1 MLILQIFPVSK
12 HKSFL
17 YLAFTMY
24 LNLTIKSSIKYSIKV
39 GFDSFFKISGQV
51 FRETSLQDVFKTQ
64 FTSFLVL
71 YVLSEN
77 ALM

>member
-1 MLILQIFPVSK
+1 
-12 HKSFL
+12 
-17 YLAFTMY
+17 MY

-39 GFDSFFKISGQV
+39 GFDPFFKISGQV
-51 FRETSLQDVFKTQ
+51 FGETSLQDTSKTQ

-71 YVLSEN
+71 CILSEN

>member
-1 MLILQIFPVSK
+1 MLVLQIFPVSK

-17 YLAFTMY
+17 YLAFKMH

-39 GFDSFFKISGQV
+39 GFDPFFKINGQV
-51 FRETSLQDVFKTQ
+51 FGETSLQDISKTQ

-71 YVLSEN
+71 YILSEN